1 MTLAPDRLPGAT
13 IDPSALITTGG
24 RRRRRRIPAALDIWI
39 SAGVLVLIVL
49 ACYLGPALF
58 NVPDPLVGELR
69 EANQPL
75 FSPGHLLGTD
85 TIGRDVLSRILYGGR
100 LSIEVAVFTNLI
112 GLAVGGALG
121 VVAGFRR
128 GRFDSVTMRLL
139 DVLLAFPGLVLS
151 IVIASY
157 LGPSKQNV
165 IFAISFFSIPAFAR
179 LARAA
184 TMKLREQTYVVAAG
198 LSGQNDRTIIVRHIV
213 PNVAPQLLTYSLLHV
228 GIVIVIESALS
239 FLGVG
244 VPAPA
249 PSWGNM
255 ISTGQIYLAT
265 HPALVLV
272 PSAVLFVTVVAVNVL
287 GDALRSR
294 WASI

>member
-1 MTLAPDRLPGAT
+1 MTLAPDPTPTAT
-13 IDPSALITTGG
+13 VDTTTLAGTEG
-24 RRRRRRIPAALDIWI
+24 RRRRVPANLDVWIP
-39 SAGVLVLIVL
+39 GVVLGLIVL
-49 ACYLGPALF
+49 ACYLGPWLF
-58 NVPDPLVGELR
+58 DIQDPLAGELR
-69 EANQPL
+69 DANKAL
-75 FSPGHLLGTD
+75 WSPGHPLGTD

-100 LSIEVAVFTNLI
+100 LSLEVAVFTNLI
-112 GLAVGGALG
+112 GLVLGGALG
-121 VVAGFRR
+121 VFAGFRR
-128 GRFDSVTMRLL
+128 GAFDAITMRLL

-151 IVIASY
+151 IVIATY

-179 LARAA
+179 LARAN
-184 TMKLREQTYVVAAG
+184 TLKLREQVYVVAAG
-198 LSGQNDRTIIVRHIV
+198 LSGQSDTKIIVRHVV

-244 VPAPA
+244 VPPPA

-255 ISTGQIYLAT
+255 ISTGQVYLAT
-265 HPALVLV
+265 NPALVLV
-272 PSAVLFVTVVAVNVL
+272 PSIVLFVTIAAVNVL

-294 WASI
+294 WATT

>member
-1 MTLAPDRLPGAT
+1 MTLAPDRP
-13 IDPSALITTGG
+13 PSATVDTGVLVG
-24 RRRRRRIPAALDIWI
+24 AERGTRRRRTNLDIWI
-39 SAGVLVLIVL
+39 PATVLVLITL
-49 ACYLGPALF
+49 ACYLGPWLSS
-58 NVPDPLVGELR
+58 VPDPLVGELR
-69 EANQPL
+69 DANQPL

-85 TIGRDVLSRILYGGR
+85 TIGRDVLSRILHGGR
-100 LSIEVAVFTNLI
+100 LSLEVAVLTNVL
-112 GLAVGGALG
+112 GLVVGGALG
-121 VVAGFRR
+121 VFAGFRR
-128 GRFDSVTMRLL
+128 GRFDAITMRAL

-184 TMKLREQTYVVAAG
+184 TLKLREQVYVVAAG
-198 LSGQNDRTIIVRHIV
+198 LSGQRDTRIILRHIV

-244 VPAPA
+244 VPPPT

-255 ISTGQIYLAT
+255 ISTGQVYLAT
-265 HPALVLV
+265 DPELVLV
-272 PSAVLFVTVVAVNVL
+272 PSVVLFVTVAAVNVL

-294 WASI
+294 WATT